1 MKTYCNIV
9 MFAINIENLK
19 YIYIYIYLKKA
30 SSLSFVCVKC
40 GYEYKKYLK
49 KNIQMKY

>member
-1 MKTYCNIV
+1 

-19 YIYIYIYLKKA
+19 YVYIYIYLIFLNIK
-30 SSLSFVCVKC
+30 SFVGGKC